1 MAQTMASLNGITSEV
16 SSRLESGYC
25 NVEAGILNNWVGA
38 LLHKENTIKAQ
49 IVNGVIAAGLVLGGV
64 CTALCQLGSEKDA
77 TIPTI
82 RTTSTLVI
90 VPTLVRSKTGKL
102 IQDLRPGDFALTDN
116 GVEQKVFAEQ
126 VKNQGLAIAVLME
139 TGAAAPRDFQNYSTL
154 TSMLNVTA
162 SRSTHKVALVTFDSR
177 PQQIWN
183 FPPRTDG
190 LEYAFRHPVSGD
202 RGAAIMDAVNRGID
216 LLREQ
221 PATLGRVILLLS
233 QPQDLGSTN
242 VTGRDCAASWGEQR
256 YCL

>member
-1 MAQTMASLNGITSEV
+1 VRRAALFSAMSL
-16 SSRLESGYC
+16 
-25 NVEAGILNNWVGA
+25 A
-38 LLHKENTIKAQ
+38 
-49 IVNGVIAAGLVLGGV
+49 V
-64 CTALCQLGSEKDA
+64 CTALCQSGSEKDA
-77 TIPTI
+77 MIPTI
-82 RTTSTLVI
+82 RKTSTLVI

-102 IQDLRPGDFALTDN
+102 IQGLGPGDFALTDN

-126 VKNQGLAIAVLME
+126 VKNQGLSIAVLMQ

-162 SRSTHKVALVTFDSR
+162 SRSTHRVALITFDSR

-216 LLREQ
+216 LLQEQ

-233 QPQDLGSTN
+233 QPQDLGST
-242 VTGRDCAASWGEQR
+242 T
-256 YCL
+256 